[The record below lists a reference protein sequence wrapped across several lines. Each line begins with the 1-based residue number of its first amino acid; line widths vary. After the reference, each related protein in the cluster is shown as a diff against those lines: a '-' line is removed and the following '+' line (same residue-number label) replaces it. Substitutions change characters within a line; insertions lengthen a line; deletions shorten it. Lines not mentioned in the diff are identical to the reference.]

1 MVRKLGTALDTVSE
15 RANRAAERL
24 MAILLALMAVISGVA
39 IAGRFLF
46 GYSLFWSDEVTR
58 FLLVWVAF
66 LGMSIGIRRGAHP
79 GIDSVVRALRP
90 NVARSVVR
98 VALGASLLFF
108 LVLIVFGGMLAQ
120 MAWLQRSPSL
130 GMPMTVPYAAVPI
143 AGFLMLLHALA
154 VGGHAHGH
162 AIGDQDG

>member
-15 RANRAAERL
+15 RANRAAEWL
-24 MAILLALMAVISGVA
+24 MAILLALMTVISGVA

-46 GYSLFWSDEVTR
+46 GYSLFWSDEITR

-66 LGMSIGIRRGAHP
+66 LGMSIGVRRGAHP
-79 GIDSVVRALRP
+79 GIDSAVRALRP
-90 NVARSVVR
+90 NVARAVVR
-98 VALGASLLFF
+98 VTRGASLLFF

-130 GMPMTVPYAAVPI
+130 GMPMAVPYAAVPF
-143 AGFLMLLHALA
+143 AGLLMLLHALA
-154 VGGHAHGH
+154 VGGQARSHTAG
-162 AIGDQDG
+162 GQDG